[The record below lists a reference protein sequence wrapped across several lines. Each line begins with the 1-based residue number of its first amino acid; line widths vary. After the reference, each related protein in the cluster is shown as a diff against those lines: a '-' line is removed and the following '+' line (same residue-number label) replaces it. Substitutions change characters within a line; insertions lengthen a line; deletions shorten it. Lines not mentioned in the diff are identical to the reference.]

1 MKAIIA
7 GTGIDRVVTDLVR
20 KSIGTQFGQVDY
32 YLRDDLVIIPRH
44 GFGHEVA
51 PARVNYK
58 ANVKALE
65 TLGVDHVIGIYA
77 VGSITSRLSPGAFG
91 LVEDFLDFTGRDTT
105 FFDGVDAPLR
115 HTGMVDTFDRTLMAD
130 FAKAA
135 YRAGERDIKSGI
147 VYVTTNGPRFETP
160 AEIRAFR
167 NLGADVVGMT
177 LATEATLIHELSIP
191 YAALAYSI
199 NWAAGLD
206 EEGLSFLEDESIERL
221 SRRILSL
228 SADALTGGR

>member
-20 KSIGTQFGQVDY
+20 KSVGTQFGQVDY

-44 GFGHEVA
+44 GFGHEMA

-65 TLGVDHVIGIYA
+65 TLGVDRVIGIYA

>member
-65 TLGVDHVIGIYA
+65 TLGVDRVIGIYA

-115 HTGMVDTFDRTLMAD
+115 HTGMVDTFERTLMAD

-135 YRAGERDIKSGI
+135 YRSCRD
-147 VYVTTNGPRFETP
+147 
-160 AEIRAFR
+160 
-167 NLGADVVGMT
+167 M
-177 LATEATLIHELSIP
+177 
-191 YAALAYSI
+191 
-199 NWAAGLD
+199 GLQ
-206 EEGLSFLEDESIERL
+206 E
-221 SRRILSL
+221 SRR
-228 SADALTGGR
+228 

>member
-20 KSIGTQFGQVDY
+20 KSVETRFGQVDY
-32 YLRDDLVIIPRH
+32 YLRDDLVVIPRH

-65 TLGVDHVIGIYA
+65 TLGVDRVIGIYA

>member
-20 KSIGTQFGQVDY
+20 KSVGTQFGQVDY
-32 YLRDDLVIIPRH
+32 CLRDDLVIIPRH

-65 TLGVDHVIGIYA
+65 ALGVDRVIGIYA

-91 LVEDFLDFTGRDTT
+91 LVEDFLDFTGRDVT
-105 FFDGVDAPLR
+105 FFDGVEAPLR

-177 LATEATLIHELSIP
+177 LATEAALIHELAIP

-206 EEGLSFLEDESIERL
+206 EEGLSFLEDESIDRL

-228 SADALTGGR
+228 SADALTAGR

>member
-20 KSIGTQFGQVDY
+20 KSVGTQFGQVDY

-65 TLGVDHVIGIYA
+65 TLGVDRVIGIYA

>member
-1 MKAIIA
+1 MNAIIA

-20 KSIGTQFGQVDY
+20 KSVGTQFGQVDY

-44 GFGHEVA
+44 GFGHEMA

-65 TLGVDHVIGIYA
+65 TLGVDRVIGIYA

>member
-20 KSIGTQFGQVDY
+20 KSVGTQFGQVDY

-65 TLGVDHVIGIYA
+65 TLGVDRVIGIYA

-191 YAALAYSI
+191 YAALTYSI